1 MDGKKRGGG
10 TAKSKQV
17 KSSEYT
23 VQHSFPPL
31 TLMTGDFIC
40 NVDCKLHCMNHAFCT
55 ISMSALHGNDGK
67 CLCLLH
73 LEGSIYAWFSCRS
86 I

>member
-31 TLMTGDFIC
+31 TLMTGC
-40 NVDCKLHCMNHAFCT
+40 NVDCKLYCMNQAFCT
-55 ISMSALHGNDGK
+55 ISMITQ
-67 CLCLLH
+67 LCVGVSFDVV
-73 LEGSIYAWFSCRS
+73 GSINIIST
-86 I
+86 